1 MKNKKYWQERAVWNM
16 YDSMEAAEEIADEVA
31 KVYMQS
37 SKYLQLH
44 MENIFEKYK
53 KEHRLSDVEARL
65 LLGNAD
71 SMKVQELI
79 RKLEN
84 GEESRSKKELLAEL
98 EAPAYQARI
107 ERLDRLQSQIDDIM
121 QRVYGQEQKISTAF
135 YESFAKQA
143 SVRFWKMQKN
153 TGVNFQFEHVSEKQ
167 IARALSM
174 NWSGKHSSGYGKT
187 RRGWRKS

>member
-1 MKNKKYWQERAVWNM
+1 MKNKKYWQERAAWNM
-16 YDSMEAAEEIADEVA
+16 YDSMGAAEGIADEVA

-37 SKYLQLH
+37 SKYLQFQ

-53 KEHRLSDVEARL
+53 KEHRLSDAEARL
-65 LLGNAD
+65 LLENAD

-107 ERLDRLQSQIDDIM
+107 ERLDHLQSQIDDIM

-135 YESFAKQA
+135 YESLAKP
-143 SVRFWKMQKN
+143 
-153 TGVNFQFEHVSEKQ
+153 VSYTH
-167 IARALSM
+167 LTLPTNSLV
-174 NWSGKHSSGYGKT
+174 
-187 RRGWRKS
+187 